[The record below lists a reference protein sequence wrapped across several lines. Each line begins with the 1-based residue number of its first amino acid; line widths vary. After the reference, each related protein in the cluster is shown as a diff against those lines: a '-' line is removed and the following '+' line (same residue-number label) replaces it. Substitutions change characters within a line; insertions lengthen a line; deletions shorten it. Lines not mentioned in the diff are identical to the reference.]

1 MNESPN
7 GILRIINPKDSD
19 VTEQNSREK
28 KNCDRKPGTAQFHE
42 TLRRTWFFEPI
53 NIKKLGA

>member
-7 GILRIINPKDSD
+7 GILGIINPKDSD

-28 KNCDRKPGTAQFHE
+28 KNCDRKPSTAQFHE
-42 TLRRTWFFEPI
+42 TLRRTWFFEL
-53 NIKKLGA
+53 IKIKLGT

>member
-7 GILRIINPKDSD
+7 GILKIINPKDSD

-28 KNCDRKPGTAQFHE
+28 KNCDRKSRTEQFHE
-42 TLRRTWFFEPI
+42 TLIRTWFFEL
-53 NIKKLGA
+53 IKIKLGT

>member
-7 GILRIINPKDSD
+7 GILKIINPKDSD

-28 KNCDRKPGTAQFHE
+28 KNCDRKPSTAQFHE
-42 TLRRTWFFEPI
+42 TLRRTWFFRTH
-53 NIKKLGA
+53 